1 VTDDPAFR
9 SPPADSPRPAD
20 RYAGDPEVRA
30 EWDRRYAE
38 QDRMWSG
45 QPNGALVAEVA
56 GLDPGRA
63 LDVGC
68 GEGAD
73 AIWLAERGWDVTAL
87 DVSGVALDRAA
98 GHARDAGVTVAW
110 THASLA
116 EAAVSPGSFD
126 LVSAHYPGFLRQ
138 RRSTVAAPR
147 VAKPGTG
154 WPINDMAHAAPSEEA
169 ALRKSLNAYEVLR

>member
-1 VTDDPAFR
+1 M
-9 SPPADSPRPAD
+9 DSDAWNE
-20 RYAGDPEVRA
+20 RYAGDDLLWSA
-30 EWDRRYAE
+30 E
-38 QDRMWSG
+38 
-45 QPNGALVAEVA
+45 PNRFLVAEVEA
-56 GLDPGRA
+56 LPTGRA
-63 LDVGC
+63 LDLAC
-68 GEGAD
+68 GEGRNAV
-73 AIWLAERGWDVTAL
+73 WLAERGWDVTAL